1 MTLLNL
7 LETTHH
13 QVHHSLSRLP
23 IEMRFL
29 CLPGAYG
36 SADKFQVQLAPILK
50 ELTDDGTA
58 TFYFTH
64 GPCKVEPPEG
74 FEEFFGEPPYYRFIE
89 PDEVAAK
96 MQENDVLSRIRDFP
110 RGETAEDTM
119 RELMT
124 VGVATSHRSTS
135 RAIKYLSDVI
145 ARRGPFDGIIGYS
158 EGATVA
164 STFLLHE
171 QRRAARTGQL
181 SCLKYG
187 IFFAGWPPVDPTTHG
202 LVLSDETEERIE
214 SRTLHIVGS
223 LDPYLDG
230 SMALY
235 NVCDPDTAYLF
246 DHAKGHTLPRDRE
259 TIKELADVVREAI
272 SEMKEEGLL

>member
-1 MTLLNL
+1 
-7 LETTHH
+7 
-13 QVHHSLSRLP
+13 
-23 IEMRFL
+23 MRFL

-50 ELTDDGTA
+50 ELTNDGTA

-64 GPCKVEPPEG
+64 GPCEVVPPEG

-89 PDEVAAK
+89 PDDVDAQ
-96 MQENDVLSRIRDFP
+96 MQDNDVLSRIRDFP
-110 RGETAEDTM
+110 HGETAEDTM
-119 RELMT
+119 RELMQ
-124 VGVATSHRSTS
+124 VGVATSHKSTA
-135 RAIKYLSDVI
+135 RAMKYLSDI
-145 ARRGPFDGIIGYS
+145 IQRRGPFDGIIGYS

-171 QRRAARTGQL
+171 QRRRHLMGGPPT
-181 SCLKYG
+181 LKYG
-187 IFFAGWPPVDPTTHG
+187 IFFAGWPPVDPKTHG
-202 LVLSDETEERIE
+202 LVLADETDERVE
-214 SRTLHIVGS
+214 TKTLHIVGS

-235 NVCDPDTAYLF
+235 NVCDPDGAYLF

-272 SEMKEEGLL
+272 EELREDGLL